1 MTRICFPNMPTK
13 TIWCRAAII
22 QPNGSPHLLKAS
34 LAQNLPFLQRLIPF
48 GDVLDSE
55 IQTAIRGGI
64 ELGRDPFLIF
74 QCAIFQSVAGGPV
87 RDYVG
92 FTDYAGMTHAERSEH
107 VLLQQIAI
115 KLAGYFLDENSER
128 DVTEIAVTPLL
139 SRSEAKRLRRDHL
152 QQLILGV
159 VLLQREFFRVIA
171 QPGRVGE

>member
-1 MTRICFPNMPTK
+1 MTRISFPNMPTK

-64 ELGRDPFLIF
+64 EPRRDPFLIF
-74 QCAIFQSVAGGPV
+74 QRAIFQSVTGGAV

-115 KLAGYFLDENSER
+115 KLAAYFVDENSER
-128 DVTEIAVTPLL
+128 DIAEIAVTPLFARGE
-139 SRSEAKRLRRDHL
+139 SQRLRRDHL
-152 QQLILGV
+152 Q
-159 VLLQREFFRVIA
+159 
-171 QPGRVGE
+171 